1 MTTIRE
7 SVRALV
13 IDDAGRIL
21 LSRVT
26 PLGTVTGRDLWVT
39 LGGRLKEGE
48 SLPQALKRELAEEL
62 AETKHE
68 IGPEVWFGDEIVNW
82 GGKQVRLVEH
92 FYLVRVQPADYTF
105 IGHDEEEVSSTHEL
119 RWWSAD
125 EIGTADATFVPCDMA
140 SLLAELLR
148 GLPNPQHK
156 HVQLETGD

>member
-1 MTTIRE
+1 MTSIRE

-39 LGGRLKEGE
+39 LGGRIKEGE
-48 SLPQALKRELAEEL
+48 ALPDALKRELAEEL
-62 AETKHE
+62 AETRYE
-68 IGPEVWFGDEIVNW
+68 VGSEVWLGNEIVNW
-82 GGKQVRLVEH
+82 GGKQVRLLEH
-92 FYLVRVQPADYTF
+92 FYVVRVRAADYTF

-119 RWWSAD
+119 RWW
-125 EIGTADATFVPCDMA
+125 TADDIAASDAKFVPCDMA

-148 GLPNPQHK
+148 EPVPLRK
-156 HVQLETGD
+156 HVQLER

>member
-26 PLGTVTGRDLWVT
+26 PLGAATGRDLWVT
-39 LGGRLKEGE
+39 LGGRLKEAE
-48 SLPQALKRELAEEL
+48 SLPQALRRELAEEL
-62 AETKHE
+62 AETRYE
-68 IGPEVWFGDEIVNW
+68 IGPEVWLGDEIVNW

-92 FYLVRVQPADYTF
+92 FYLVKVQAADYTF
-105 IGHDEEEVSSTHEL
+105 IGHDEEEASSTHEL
-119 RWWSAD
+119 RWWAAD
-125 EIGTADATFVPCDMA
+125 EIATSAAKFVPCDMA

-148 GLPNPQHK
+148 GPPPQHK
-156 HVQLETGD
+156 HVQLERGD